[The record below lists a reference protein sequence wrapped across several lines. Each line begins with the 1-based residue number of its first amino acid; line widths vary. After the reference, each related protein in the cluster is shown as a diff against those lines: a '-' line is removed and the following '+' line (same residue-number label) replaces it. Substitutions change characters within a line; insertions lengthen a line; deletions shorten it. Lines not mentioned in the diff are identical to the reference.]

1 MTRRWRVERDAHGIP
16 LCWGET
22 LEDLAFAQG
31 RSAAVDR
38 AWQIE
43 VERRRSEATSAA
55 LLGTSDWD
63 DFATRADLPGIARA
77 AVADLDDD
85 TRSWLH
91 AYVAGVNDG
100 LDEGGSRAPEFA
112 ATGTQP
118 QLWEPWS
125 PAGVFLVQHV
135 LMGNFGHLLWRR
147 HVRAQL
153 GDDALDL
160 LSHEGVPLGGSNAWA
175 LTGSRTATGAPM
187 IAADPHRVLEAPG
200 IYQQVRLTAPQ
211 LDVTG
216 LAFAGVPGVPHF
228 GHTGSVAW
236 AVTHAMADY
245 QQIAPDADPVVPHPI
260 SPAGLDGDIGLAAM
274 RRLLLARTV
283 DDVDAALDGWVEP
296 VNAVVIAGADGRVRE
311 RVAGRLVT
319 TPEDAHLPREIRT
332 QVDPPP
338 EDAHFPREMRT
349 QVGHMGTVAA
359 PPARRDLADGEVVV
373 HANDRR
379 PSVADLG
386 EEFAA
391 PHRAQRIAE
400 LLGEGTTWDTAGL
413 AAIQVD
419 TQLGSWPTFQTLL
432 GGVAA
437 TGPAEELRL
446 RLLAWDGRMDAGSHD
461 AAIFASWR
469 TELVLAV
476 AAHPRL
482 APIHEPAGL
491 AALFAPWVDPV
502 ARVGAGIERIVH
514 VGRDWGLPLD
524 DLAVQALARVAQ
536 APADDRTW
544 GERHVAPFVR
554 AEHTVAPASGPLG
567 GDGDCVLAT
576 AAAPGLGDLCWRGPA
591 ARLVWSLG
599 GPSGWAVPLGADG
612 PATSPHAHD
621 QHGLWRDGDLADVAT
636 PRPQPQSTDEQE
648 TR

>member
-1 MTRRWRVERDAHGIP
+1 MSRHWRVERDAHGIP
-16 LCWGET
+16 LCWGAT
-22 LEDLAFAQG
+22 LDDLAYAQG
-31 RSAAVDR
+31 RSAAIDR

-43 VERRRSEATSAA
+43 VERRRSEATSAT
-55 LLGTSDWD
+55 LLGPSDWD
-63 DFATRADLPGIARA
+63 DFATRADLAGIARA
-77 AVADLDDD
+77 AVEGLDDETLAWVD
-85 TRSWLH
+85 

-118 QLWEPWS
+118 ERWERWS

-153 GDDALDL
+153 GEDALDL

-175 LTGSRTATGAPM
+175 LTGSRTDTGAPM

-200 IYQQVRLTAPQ
+200 IYQQVRLTTPDI
-211 LDVTG
+211 DVSG
-216 LAFAGVPGVPHF
+216 LAFVGVPGVPHF
-228 GHTGSVAW
+228 GHAGSVAW

-245 QQIAPDADPVVPHPI
+245 QQIAPDADLVVPHPI
-260 SPAGLDGDIGLAAM
+260 SPAGVDGDIGLATM

-283 DDVDAALDGWVEP
+283 DDVDTALDGWVEP

-319 TPEDAHLPREIRT
+319 AEGSHLLE
-332 QVDPPP
+332 
-338 EDAHFPREMRT
+338 EMRSQGS
-349 QVGHMGTVAA
+349 QVGTVAA
-359 PPARRDLADGEVVV
+359 PSARRDLADGEVVV

-379 PSVADLG
+379 ASVAGLG

-391 PHRAQRIAE
+391 PHRAHRITD
-400 LLGEGTTWDTAGL
+400 LLGERPTWDTAGL
-413 AAIQVD
+413 AEIQTD
-419 TQLGSWPTFQTLL
+419 TRLGSWPTFQTLL

-437 TGPAEELRL
+437 TGPAEELRQ
-446 RLLAWDGRMDAGSHD
+446 RLLAWDGHMDAGSHD
-461 AAIFASWR
+461 AALFAAWR

-514 VGRDWGLPLD
+514 VGCDWDLPLD
-524 DLAVQALARVAQ
+524 EIAVQALVRVAQ

-544 GERHVAPFVR
+544 GERHIAPFVR
-554 AEHTVAPASGPLG
+554 AEHTATPPSGPLG

-576 AAAPGLGDLCWRGPA
+576 AAAPGLTDLCWRGPA

-599 GPSGWAVPLGADG
+599 GLSSWVVPLGADG
-612 PATSPHAHD
+612 PADSPHAHD
-621 QHGLWRDGDLADVAT
+621 QHDAWRAGDLHALT
-636 PRPQPQSTDEQE
+636 TDHAEE
-648 TR
+648 TT

>member
-1 MTRRWRVERDAHGIP
+1 MSRRWRVERDARGIP

-22 LEDLAFAQG
+22 LDDLAYAQG
-31 RSAAVDR
+31 RSAAIDR

-55 LLGTSDWD
+55 LLGPSDWD
-63 DFATRADLPGIARA
+63 DFAERADLAGIARA
-77 AVADLDDD
+77 AVAGLDDETLAWVD
-85 TRSWLH
+85 
-91 AYVAGVNDG
+91 AYVSGVNDG
-100 LDEGGSRAPEFA
+100 LDEGSARAPEFA
-112 ATGTQP
+112 ATGTQAER
-118 QLWEPWS
+118 WERWS

-147 HVRAQL
+147 YVRAQL
-153 GDDALDL
+153 GEDALDL

-200 IYQQVRLTAPQ
+200 IYQQVRLTTPDI
-211 LDVTG
+211 DVSG

-228 GHTGSVAW
+228 GHAGSVAW

-260 SPAGLDGDIGLAAM
+260 SPAGVDGDIGLATM

-283 DDVDAALDGWVEP
+283 DDVDTALDGWVEP

-319 TPEDAHLPREIRT
+319 LESSHSPGGMQI
-332 QVDPPP
+332 
-338 EDAHFPREMRT
+338 
-349 QVGHMGTVAA
+349 QVGKPSSHSPGGMQIQVGTVAA
-359 PPARRDLADGEVVV
+359 PAARRDLADGLVVV

-379 PSVADLG
+379 ASVAALG

-391 PHRAQRIAE
+391 PHRAHRITA
-400 LLGEGTTWDTAGL
+400 LLGEREDWDVAGL
-413 AAIQVD
+413 AAIQTD
-419 TQLGSWPTFQTLL
+419 TRLGSWPTFQTLL

-437 TGPAEELRL
+437 TGPAEELRR
-446 RLLAWDGRMDAGSHD
+446 RLLAWDGHMDAGRHD
-461 AAIFASWR
+461 AALFAAWR

-502 ARVGAGIERIVH
+502 SRVGAGIERIVH

-524 DLAVQALARVAQ
+524 ELAVQALVRVAQ

-554 AEHTVAPASGPLG
+554 AEHTGTPPSGPLG

-576 AAAPGLGDLCWRGPA
+576 AAAPGLSDLCWRGPA
-591 ARLVWSLG
+591 ARLVWSLD
-599 GPSGWAVPLGADG
+599 GPSSWVVPLGADG
-612 PATSPHAHD
+612 PADSPHAHD
-621 QHGLWRDGDLADVAT
+621 QHDTWRAGDLHT
-636 PRPQPQSTDEQE
+636 LTDEE
-648 TR
+648 TT

>member
-1 MTRRWRVERDAHGIP
+1 MSRRWRVERDARGIP

-22 LEDLAFAQG
+22 LDDLAYAQG
-31 RSAAVDR
+31 RSAAIDR

-43 VERRRSEATSAA
+43 VERRRSEATSAT
-55 LLGTSDWD
+55 LLGPSDWD
-63 DFATRADLPGIARA
+63 DFAERADLAGIARA
-77 AVADLDDD
+77 AVAGLDDE
-85 TRSWLH
+85 TRAWLD

-100 LDEGGSRAPEFA
+100 LDEGSARAPEFA
-112 ATGTQP
+112 ATGTQAER
-118 QLWEPWS
+118 WERWS

-147 HVRAQL
+147 HVRQQL
-153 GDDALDL
+153 GEDALDL

-200 IYQQVRLTAPQ
+200 IYQQVRLTTPDI
-211 LDVTG
+211 DVSG
-216 LAFAGVPGVPHF
+216 LAFAGVPGLPHF
-228 GHTGSVAW
+228 GHAGSVAW

-245 QQIAPDADPVVPHPI
+245 QHIAPDADPVVPHPI
-260 SPAGLDGDIGLAAM
+260 SPARVDGDIGLATM

-283 DDVDAALDGWVEP
+283 DDVDTALDGWVEP

-319 TPEDAHLPREIRT
+319 IESSHSPGGMQI
-332 QVDPPP
+332 QV
-338 EDAHFPREMRT
+338 
-349 QVGHMGTVAA
+349 GTVAA
-359 PPARRDLADGEVVV
+359 QAARRDLADGEVVV

-379 PSVADLG
+379 ASVAALG

-391 PHRAQRIAE
+391 PHRAHRITE
-400 LLGEGTTWDTAGL
+400 LLGGRPTWDVAGL
-413 AAIQVD
+413 AAIQTD
-419 TQLGSWPTFQTLL
+419 TRLGSWPTFQTLL

-437 TGPAEELRL
+437 TGPAEELRR
-446 RLLAWDGRMDAGSHD
+446 RLLAWDGHMDAGSHD
-461 AAIFASWR
+461 AALFAAWR

-514 VGRDWGLPLD
+514 VGPDWGLPLD
-524 DLAVQALARVAQ
+524 ELAVQALVRVAQ

-544 GERHVAPFVR
+544 GERHLAPFVR
-554 AEHTVAPASGPLG
+554 AEHTGTPPSGPLG

-576 AAAPGLGDLCWRGPA
+576 AAAPGLSDLCWRGPA
-591 ARLVWSLG
+591 ARLVWSLE
-599 GPSGWAVPLGADG
+599 GPSSWVVPLGADG
-612 PATSPHAHD
+612 PDDSPHAHD
-621 QHGLWRDGDLADVAT
+621 QHDTWRAGDLHT
-636 PRPQPQSTDEQE
+636 LTDEE
-648 TR
+648 TT